1 MDRKLTAKIKK
12 YQAIVLEYLNYKAT
26 IKAANLPDCQYL
38 VVADKESHHYQL
50 LTMGWQ
56 GNEYVHSISIH
67 IGIAEDGKIWIYLN
81 CTDIDIADLF
91 VKKGVPKSDIVL
103 GFHKEYMR
111 ELSEYAVK

>member
-1 MDRKLTAKIKK
+1 MDRKLSKKIKK
-12 YQAIVLEYLNYKAT
+12 YQVIILEYLNYKAS

-38 VVADKESHHYQL
+38 VIADKTQHHYQL

-67 IGIAEDGKIWIYLN
+67 VSIAKDGKIWIN
-81 CTDIDIADLF
+81 VNWTDIDIAELF

-111 ELSEYAVK
+111 AFSEYAVN